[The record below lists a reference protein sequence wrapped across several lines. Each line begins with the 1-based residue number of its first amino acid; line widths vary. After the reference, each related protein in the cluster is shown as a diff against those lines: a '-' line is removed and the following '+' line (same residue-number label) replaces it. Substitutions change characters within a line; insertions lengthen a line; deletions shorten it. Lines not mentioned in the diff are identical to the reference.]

1 MKFLDF
7 YLFHKT
13 GIKPG
18 RGKKMSKIKLE
29 KVQLTEERIRNIKPL
44 NTRFHVYDKKQEGL
58 RLMVTPA
65 GSKTF
70 QYYAWVKNQGATT
83 ITIGKSPK
91 ISLEDA
97 RRKVSAIAGEVSL
110 RGKVVIQ
117 EIQAEKMEQAFENL
131 FESWFKD
138 QKMRGVRDLDN
149 VRSRYTNHILPTI
162 GKKSPSTLTEKYL
175 TNWFLKLPKRK
186 KAIGKGMISNT
197 TANRCL
203 EIVSAVFEKKYSSNP
218 ALRIK
223 HFPEESRERYLSSDE
238 LGRFFKALEHPD
250 TPAMLR
256 DIVLMALTTGARKMN
271 VFSMKWTDLNL
282 ESGLWII
289 SAANSKNKQSMGI
302 PLIKEAVEL
311 LEARKRKARSIF
323 VFPSTSKTGHVTEIR
338 KPWALL
344 LQRAEISSFV
354 FHDLRRTL
362 GSWQAHIGS
371 SDLIIGKSLG
381 HKSPQSTRVYARIR
395 DNNPI
400 KESMS
405 NGFQAMKTASEEK
418 KVIIIKGKA

>member
-1 MKFLDF
+1 
-7 YLFHKT
+7 
-13 GIKPG
+13 
-18 RGKKMSKIKLE
+18 MSKNNCD
-29 KVQLTEERIRNIKPL
+29 KVQLTEERIRNLKPL
-44 NTRFHVYDKKQEGL
+44 DKRYHVYDKKQEGL

-65 GSKTF
+65 GTKTF

-97 RRKVSAIAGEVSL
+97 RRKVSTIAGDISL

-117 EIQAEKMEQAFENL
+117 EIKAEKMEQTFDEL

-138 QKMRGVRDLDN
+138 QQVRGVRDLDN
-149 VRSRYTNHILPTI
+149 VRSRYTNHLFPTI
-162 GKKSPSTLTEKYL
+162 GKKRPSELTEQYL
-175 TNWFLKLPKRK
+175 TSWFLKLPKRK
-186 KAIGKGMISNT
+186 KALGKGTISNT

-203 EIVSAVFEKKYSSNP
+203 EIVSAVFERKYNSNP
-218 ALRIK
+218 TIRIQ
-223 HFPEESRERYLSSDE
+223 HFPEESRERYLSGDE
-238 LGRFFKALEHPD
+238 LGRFFKALDHPD
-250 TPAMLR
+250 TPKFIR
-256 DIVLMALTTGARKMN
+256 DIVLIALTTGARKAN
-271 VFSMKWTDLNL
+271 VFSMKWTDFDLT
-282 ESGLWII
+282 SGLWVIP
-289 SAANSKNKQSMGI
+289 AADSKNKQSMGV
-302 PLIKEAVEL
+302 PLIKEAVEIL
-311 LEARKRKARSIF
+311 KNRKKKSQSIF
-323 VFPSTSKTGHVTEIR
+323 VFPSNSKTGHVTEIR
-338 KPWALL
+338 KQWAAL

-405 NGFQAMKTASEEK
+405 NGFQAMKIASEEK
-418 KVIIIKGKA
+418 KIINIKSKV